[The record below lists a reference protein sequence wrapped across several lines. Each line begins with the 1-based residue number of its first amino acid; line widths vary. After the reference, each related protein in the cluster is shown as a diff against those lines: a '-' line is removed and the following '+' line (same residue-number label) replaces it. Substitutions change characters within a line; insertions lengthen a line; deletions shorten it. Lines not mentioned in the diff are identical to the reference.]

1 MNFVWHNTLFP
12 AITLRSLEEIISN
25 DLTILELESPSNL
38 IFHHIK
44 LGKTLDDPI
53 LFVWGEESDKE
64 HLHCEYV
71 EFPKWVVSSNI
82 KLIENKDY

>member
-1 MNFVWHNTLFP
+1 MNFVWHNTTLSD
-12 AITLRSLEEIISN
+12 ITLRSLEEIISN
-25 DLTILELESPSNL
+25 DLTILEIENPADL

-44 LGKTLDDPI
+44 LGKTFDDPI
-53 LFVWGEESDKE
+53 LFVWGEDSDTKY
-64 HLHCEYV
+64 LHCEYV